1 MENTVIV
8 VAILVVGVF
17 SLIADGGNWWIKK

>member
-8 VAILVVGVF
+8 VAIVAVGVF